1 MKLDGEEAGRQC
13 GVDTTTDVC
22 NLLDL
27 LYRPHPASTDVFV
40 ANFGAKNE
48 FLLFKFVKHFCF
60 LDFEH
65 HQPARCLRM
74 KHIA

>member
-40 ANFGAKNE
+40 ANFGRE
-48 FLLFKFVKHFCF
+48 
-60 LDFEH
+60 E
-65 HQPARCLRM
+65 
-74 KHIA
+74 